1 MIPVISPMMKTTP
14 RIQMRESIPVLGSVS
29 TSLPGAVVTD
39 DGAVVTE
46 DGAVV
51 TEDGAV
57 VTEDGAVVTEDG
69 AEVVVTASAI
79 QLSLTIVFVSSVT
92 APLRASS

>member
-1 MIPVISPMMKTTP
+1 MKTTP

-29 TSLPGAVVTD
+29 TSLPGAI
-39 DGAVVTE
+39 VTE

-51 TEDGAV
+51 TEDGV
-57 VTEDGAVVTEDG
+57 
-69 AEVVVTASAI
+69 EVVVAAAVT

-92 APLRASS
+92 APLRASSCP